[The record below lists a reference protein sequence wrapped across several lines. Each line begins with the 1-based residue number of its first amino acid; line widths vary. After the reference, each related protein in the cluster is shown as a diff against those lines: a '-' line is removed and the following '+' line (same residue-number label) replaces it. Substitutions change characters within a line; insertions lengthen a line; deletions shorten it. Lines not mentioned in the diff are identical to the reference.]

1 MEKGPKMNRTP
12 EIGPDYTQIA
22 SACRNR
28 GGPPFPLYEHN
39 VSIEVVEALLGR
51 PLADLAAGDETDKVE
66 FFRTYAGC
74 LASLGYDT
82 VPFEG
87 CVTELIQGGE
97 ALCGRAGALVKTK
110 ADIEAFDWDGT
121 VERYIERFGPS
132 FRALARALPPGMKAH
147 GGVGNG
153 VFETVQDFVP
163 LTDIAY
169 LQIDDPDA
177 WALLVTRV
185 GDLMDAIWARFLAE
199 FGDSF
204 AFFRFGDDLGFQT
217 SVLIQPSEIV
227 GKIIPQYKRVIDR
240 ARSTGKPF
248 LLHSCG
254 AITPVMNELISAGI
268 DAKHSNEDNI
278 APFEYWSET
287 YGERIGNFGGVD
299 MNVLCTFDE
308 KGISEY
314 VRDLKKK
321 IVKTQG
327 IAWGSGNQITDY
339 TPPENF
345 LAMVRA
351 FRDPD

>member
-1 MEKGPKMNRTP
+1 MRT
-12 EIGPDYTQIA
+12 ESYQPDYTRLVA
-22 SACRNR
+22 ACRNT

-39 VSIEVVEALLGR
+39 ISIEVVEALLNR
-51 PLADLAAGDETDKVE
+51 ELTPLAGGDVSDQTE
-66 FFRTYAGC
+66 FFRIYAEY

-87 CVTELIQGGE
+87 CIVELVQGGE
-97 ALCGRAGALVKTK
+97 ALCGRAPALMKTLEDVKNY
-110 ADIEAFDWDGT
+110 DWDGT
-121 VERYIERFGPS
+121 VERYFERFAPS
-132 FRALARALPPGMKAH
+132 FKALAASLPPGMKAH

-163 LTDIAY
+163 LTEIAY
-169 LQIDDPDA
+169 MQVDYPEA
-177 WALLVTRV
+177 WALLVQKV
-185 GDLMDAIWARFLAE
+185 GDLMDAIWKRFLTE

-217 SVLIQPSEIV
+217 SVLIQPGEIT

-240 ARSTGKPF
+240 VHSTGKPF

-254 AITPVMNELISAGI
+254 AITPVMDELIAAGI

-278 APFEYWSET
+278 APFEYWT
-287 YGERIGNFGGVD
+287 DKYGEQIGIFGGVD

-308 KGISEY
+308 KQIGEY
-314 VRDLKKK
+314 IADLLSRIRKNH
-321 IVKTQG
+321 G
-327 IAWGSGNQITDY
+327 LAFGSGNQITDY

-351 FRDPD
+351 FRA

>member
-1 MEKGPKMNRTP
+1 MHP
-12 EIGPDYTQIA
+12 EPYQPDHSRISA
-22 SACRNR
+22 ACRNA

-39 VSIEVVEALLGR
+39 VSIEVVEALLDR
-51 PLADLAAGDETDKVE
+51 PLAALAAGDEADRIE
-66 FFRTYAGC
+66 FFRAYAGC

-87 CVTELIQGGE
+87 CVTELVQGGE
-97 ALCGRAGALVKTK
+97 ALCGRADALVKNI
-110 ADIEAFDWDGT
+110 ADIRAFDWDGT
-121 VERYIERFGPS
+121 VKLYMERFAPS
-132 FRALARALPPGMKAH
+132 FRALSKALPPGMKAH

-169 LQIDDPDA
+169 MQIDDPDA
-177 WALLVTRV
+177 WALLVKKV
-185 GDLMDAIWARFLAE
+185 GDLMDAIWERFLAE
-199 FGDSF
+199 FGDAF
-204 AFFRFGDDLGFQT
+204 AFFRFGDDLGFQS
-217 SVLIQPSEIV
+217 SVLIQPSEIT
-227 GKIIPQYKRVIDR
+227 GKIIPQYQRVISR
-240 ARSTGKPF
+240 AKSTGKPF

-254 AITPVMNELISAGI
+254 AIDRVMDELIAAGI

-278 APFEYWSET
+278 SPFEYWTDE

-308 KGISEY
+308 KGITEY
-314 VRDLKKK
+314 VSDLKRR
-321 IVKTQG
+321 VGKTHG
-327 IAWGSGNQITDY
+327 VAWGSGNQITDY

-351 FRDPD
+351 FTS